1 VIVSDSIKER
11 AVVFVDG
18 NNLHRGL
25 RKCYEIDRLE
35 LEAFCRLIVE
45 DRELRWIY
53 YADSNFIQQQNPQS
67 YSLQQKYFSYLR
79 SIKYLIFRRGYY
91 NTHTHPPTEKK
102 ADVYL
107 ATDMVDLCYR
117 DEFDVA
123 NVVSGDA
130 DLTPAIDIVA
140 REGKKVFNV
149 YFDKPGRNSRAV
161 LPHCNGNFREI
172 TYNIAER
179 FKWEPKKA

>member
-1 VIVSDSIKER
+1 MADGVKER

-25 RKCYEIDRLE
+25 RKCYGIDRLD
-35 LEAFCRLIVE
+35 LETFCRFIVE

-53 YADSNFIQQQNPQS
+53 YADSNFIQQLNPQS
-67 YSLQQKYFSYLR
+67 YRLQQKYFSCLR

-91 NTHTHPPTEKK
+91 NTHTQPPTEKK
-102 ADVYL
+102 ADVYI

-123 NVVSGDA
+123 YVISGDA
-130 DLTPAIDIVA
+130 DLKPAIDIVA

-149 YFDKPGRNSRAV
+149 YFDKPDRNSRAV
-161 LPHCNGNFREI
+161 LPHCKGNFREI
-172 TYNIAER
+172 THSLAER
-179 FKWEPKKA
+179 FKWEPKKG